1 MGEAMTDK
9 GRMEDLD
16 PEPRTEELLEELLAS
31 EKTTQYLNSHVF
43 SERSFSDYLS
53 EMIESKGLKRADVF
67 RKADIGY
74 TYGYQLVEGIRGNP
88 SRDFVLRF
96 AFGMALNIRECD
108 RLLQAADKSR
118 LYPKNRRDA
127 IIMFCLERHTTLMEV
142 NDELYARGERTLTDE
157 D

>member
-1 MGEAMTDK
+1 MGESMTDK

-67 RKADIGY
+67 R
-74 TYGYQLVEGIRGNP
+74 
-88 SRDFVLRF
+88 
-96 AFGMALNIRECD
+96 
-108 RLLQAADKSR
+108 
-118 LYPKNRRDA
+118 
-127 IIMFCLERHTTLMEV
+127 
-142 NDELYARGERTLTDE
+142 
-157 D
+157 